1 MGDAYI
7 SLFPA
12 GAGLLT
18 AVSGYSFFDPLMAGA
33 IGIWIIW
40 STIQQV
46 RGSGGELIWP
56 ENIACAPSDDAASV
70 ARKTQSQP

>member
-1 MGDAYI
+1 
-7 SLFPA
+7 L
-12 GAGLLT
+12 
-18 AVSGYSFFDPLMAGA
+18 FDPLMAGA

-56 ENIACAPSDDAASV
+56 ENIACGHSDDTAGV
-70 ARKTQSQP
+70 ARKTQLQQ